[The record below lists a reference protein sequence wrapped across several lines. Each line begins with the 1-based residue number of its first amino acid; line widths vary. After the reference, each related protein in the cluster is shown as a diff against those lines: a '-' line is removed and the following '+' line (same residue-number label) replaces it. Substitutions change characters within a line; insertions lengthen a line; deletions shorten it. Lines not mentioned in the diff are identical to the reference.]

1 MKDENAPLR
10 VLMVD
15 DERAA
20 RVRLRRL
27 LEAEPG
33 VAIVSECGDGPAAV
47 EAAKLLRPD
56 LLLLDVQMP
65 GMDGFDV
72 LRELPVD
79 YAPAIVFVTAFD
91 QHAVRAFEACALDY
105 LLKPVAPPRLE
116 RALVR
121 ARERRAMLTAAARP
135 PEPPAERRFVVR
147 GSNRV
152 SVVGAAEIEWI
163 EAAGNYAILH
173 TAAGNHILRETMGAM
188 EESLA
193 PGEFM
198 RVNRGAIVRLALVRS
213 LRPGSGDT
221 PAAVVL
227 AGGVEIPLTRG
238 IREIQDRLRGAGA

>member
-1 MKDENAPLR
+1 MKDSAPLR

-27 LEAEPG
+27 LEAEPDL
-33 VAIVSECGDGPAAV
+33 AIVSECADGASAI
-47 EAAKLLRPD
+47 EAAKLFRPD

-65 GMDGFDV
+65 GLDGFDV
-72 LRELPVD
+72 LRGLPED

-91 QHAVRAFEACALDY
+91 EHAVRAFEACALDY
-105 LLKPVAPPRLE
+105 LLKPVAPPRLA
-116 RALVR
+116 RALARV
-121 ARERRAMLTAAARP
+121 RERRAMREAAARP

-173 TAAGNHILRETMGAM
+173 TAAGNHILRETMGAL
-188 EESLA
+188 EESLPA
-193 PGEFM
+193 NDFM
-198 RVNRGAIVRLALVRS
+198 RINRGAIVRLALVRAV
-213 LRPGSGDT
+213 RPAHGDA

-227 AGGVEIPLTRG
+227 AGGVELPLTRG
-238 IREIQDRLRGAGA
+238 MREVQERLKGGGLA